1 MCVCCT
7 CIYSHK
13 THQRVGFCMQTV
25 TYTRV
30 SKLLI
35 PTYYIISLLIGIII
49 NNYTSQIGENDDV
62 ANSSKFTRAPGVRR
76 DFKYT
81 KTFEENSNQEEI
93 FETVA
98 RKIVDRFVDGYNG
111 TVFAYGQT
119 STGKTYT
126 VEGSARQYEER
137 GLIPR

>member
-1 MCVCCT
+1 MCVSTNSPEGWLLHAYSHIYT
-7 CIYSHK
+7 CIKIAY
-13 THQRVGFCMQTV
+13 
-25 TYTRV
+25 TY
-30 SKLLI
+30 LL
-35 PTYYIISLLIGIII
+35 YNISAHWY
-49 NNYTSQIGENDDV
+49 NHTSQIGDNDDV

-76 DFKYT
+76 DFIFT
-81 KTFEENSNQEEI
+81 KTFDENANQEEI

-98 RKIVDRFVDGYNG
+98 RKIVDRFMDGYNG